1 MRISDWS
8 SDVCSSDLLA
18 EHLASHKLVA
28 DLHAN
33 FGEMAE
39 HADQP
44 LAVVDENGLAV
55 EEVVTGEYDLAGRRC
70 LDRRAALGGE
80 IQARVRVT
88 LLAVE
93 ETAQA
98 ERRRQRAVHRAI
110 EQQIAWLVGAEL
122 PVGAGLFVKRSE

>member
-1 MRISDWS
+1 MGAGGTPGRAD
-8 SDVCSSDLLA
+8 LA

-70 LDRRAALGGE
+70 LDRDRKSVVSGKSVSVRVDLGG
-80 IQARVRVT
+80 
-88 LLAVE
+88 
-93 ETAQA
+93 
-98 ERRRQRAVHRAI
+98 RRI
-110 EQQIAWLVGAEL
+110 I
-122 PVGAGLFVKRSE
+122 KNKITI